1 MKNQLILCDFFGVIC
16 SEVAPRWFSAY
27 FEPQEAVE
35 LKDKYFE
42 KVDLGLISMEDTMKQ
57 IAQDYNLDAQQLAA
71 DWAKLFER
79 QDAMI
84 ERLRQLKKDYH
95 LVLVSNAGTGVV
107 EKVMDDFD
115 INDIF
120 EKRFIS
126 ANHAM
131 KKPDLAF
138 YRLAI
143 ESFTEKFDKIYMIDD
158 NISNLTHLPEIGVT
172 PILYRD
178 VQDVAFL

>member
-16 SEVAPRWFSAY
+16 SEVAPRWFAAH
-27 FEPQEAVE
+27 FKPDEAIE
-35 LKDKYFE
+35 LKDKYFG
-42 KVDLGLISMEDTMKQ
+42 KVDLGEITMEDTMAQ
-57 IAQDYNLDAQQLAA
+57 IARDYDLDQEQLAA

-84 ERLRQLKKDYH
+84 DRLRQLKNEYT

-126 ANHAM
+126 ANHRM

-138 YRLAI
+138 YKLAI
-143 ESFTEKFDKIYMIDD
+143 DSFDRKFDKIYMIDD
-158 NISNLTHLPEIGVT
+158 NYSNLEHLPEIGVI
-172 PILYRD
+172 PVLYKN
-178 VQDVAFL
+178 VNDVAFL

>member
-16 SEVAPRWFSAY
+16 SEVAPRWFAAH
-27 FEPQEAVE
+27 FEPQEAIE
-35 LKDKYFE
+35 LKDKYFN
-42 KVDLGLISMEDTMKQ
+42 KVDLGEITMQETMALI
-57 IAQDYNLDAQQLAA
+57 ARDYNLDEQQLAS

-84 ERLRQLKKDYH
+84 DRLRQLKNEYRM
-95 LVLVSNAGTGVV
+95 VLVSNAGKGVV
-107 EKVMDDFD
+107 EKVMDDFG

-126 ANHAM
+126 ANYGI

-138 YRLAI
+138 YKLAI
-143 ESFTEKFDKIYMIDD
+143 DSFGETFDKIYMIDD
-158 NISNLTHLPEIGVT
+158 NESNLLHLPEIGVT
-172 PILYRD
+172 PVLYRD
-178 VQDVAFL
+178 VRDVEFL